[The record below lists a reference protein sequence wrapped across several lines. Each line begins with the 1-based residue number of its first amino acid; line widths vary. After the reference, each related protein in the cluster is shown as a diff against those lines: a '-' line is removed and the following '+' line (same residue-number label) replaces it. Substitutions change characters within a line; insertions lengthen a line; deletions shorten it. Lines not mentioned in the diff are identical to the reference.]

1 MIFDFNLKSLSM
13 KANTKFVLNTLHVVS
28 WIIFIGL
35 CIQTGAIIFSYCISM
50 WNPTAAHHL
59 YKELDFSNLYD
70 FDIIY
75 YSAIMLLIAFLSGLK
90 AYIFYFIINIFLKIN
105 IVHPFSKEIASLID
119 KISYTALLCG
129 VIGIMADSYTEW
141 LTKNGVELSV
151 MQKYLGGTS
160 EFLFLAAV
168 VFLIAQ
174 IFKKGIELQSE
185 NELTI

>member
-1 MIFDFNLKSLSM
+1 
-13 KANTKFVLNTLHVVS
+13 
-28 WIIFIGL
+28 
-35 CIQTGAIIFSYCISM
+35 
-50 WNPTAAHHL
+50 
-59 YKELDFSNLYD
+59 
-70 FDIIY
+70 
-75 YSAIMLLIAFLSGLK
+75 MLLIAFLSGLK

-105 IVHPFSKEIASLID
+105 FVHPFSKEIASLID

-129 VIGIMADSYTEW
+129 IVGIMTDSYTEW
-141 LTKNGVELSV
+141 LTKNGVELSAV
-151 MQKYLGGTS
+151 QKYLGGTS